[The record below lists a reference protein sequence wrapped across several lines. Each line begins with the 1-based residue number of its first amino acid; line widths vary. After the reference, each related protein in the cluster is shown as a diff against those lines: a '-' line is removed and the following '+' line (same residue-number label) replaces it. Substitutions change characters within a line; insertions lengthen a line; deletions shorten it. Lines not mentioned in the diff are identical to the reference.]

1 MKEILIGS
9 ALGYLAVGLVWVL
22 FNHFSKMAVED
33 RATWRREKKYWK
45 FLVVPMFV
53 ALTWP
58 IWVWVIWKIRRM
70 GMSGELQKIIKQVKQ
85 EHMEKEHGIMAVPPA
100 EKPKMPPDVRFKC
113 PVCGGSAF
121 GSSMDEND
129 PADGPMTRYC
139 HGNDAGDSTRRT
151 CPFRF
156 TSDEDWKYFTINGR
170 QVSAKE
176 YEEFFKNLPPAMGMG
191 LLSDDFETGK

>member
-9 ALGYLAVGLVWVL
+9 ALGHLAVGFAWVF
-22 FNHFSKMAVED
+22 FNHFSQLAIED

-45 FLVVPMFV
+45 FVVVPMFV
-53 ALTWP
+53 ASIWP
-58 IWVWVIWKIRRM
+58 LCVLLVLRIRRIAK
-70 GMSGELQKIIKQVKQ
+70 SGELQKMIKEVQR
-85 EHMEKEHGIMAVPPA
+85 EHMEKEHGIMPVPPA
-100 EKPKMPPDVRFKC
+100 EKPKVPPDVRFKC

-151 CPFRF
+151 CPFQF
-156 TSDEDWKYFTINGR
+156 QSDEDWKYFTVNG
-170 QVSAKE
+170 QKLDAKA
-176 YEEFFKNLPPAMGMG
+176 YEEFWKSLPPAIGMG
-191 LLSDDFETGK
+191 QLSDDFETGK